1 MDLSKHTRMPALFVG
16 HGSPMNALADNR
28 YTQALRQQAQRMPRP
43 SAVLCVSAHWYTHCT
58 SVTAMPK
65 PKTIHDFG
73 GFPKALFD
81 IEYPAPGDPQ
91 LADKVQSLLAPMT
104 VPADFSWG
112 LDHGAWQV
120 LVHLYQQADIPVIQ
134 LSIDATQ
141 SPHFHYDLGRRLA
154 PLRDAGVLL
163 LGSGNI
169 VHNLRRM
176 QRADDAPPFDW
187 ASRFAAVVRTAVLA
201 RDHDSLINFGKY
213 GEDARLSVPT
223 PEHYLP
229 LLYILGAQAAAEQAQ
244 VFVEGIENGS
254 LDMMSF
260 SV

>member
-1 MDLSKHTRMPALFVG
+1 MELSKQTRMPALFVG

-28 YTQALRQQAQRMPRP
+28 YTQALQDQAKRMPRP
-43 SAVLCVSAHWYTHCT
+43 SAILCVSAHWYTRCT
-58 SVTAMPK
+58 SVTASPHL
-65 PKTIHDFG
+65 KTIHDFG
-73 GFPKALFD
+73 GFPQALFD
-81 IEYPAPGDPQ
+81 IQYPAPGDPP
-91 LADKVQSLLAPMT
+91 LAEKVQCLLHPMT
-104 VPADFSWG
+104 VPADFTWG

-120 LVHLYQQADIPVIQ
+120 LVHLYPKADIPVIQ
-134 LSIDATQ
+134 LSIDSTQ
-141 SPHFHYDLGRRLA
+141 TAHFHYELGRRLA

-169 VHNLRRM
+169 VHNLRLM

-187 ASRFAAVVRTAVLA
+187 AARFAAEIRTAVLA
-201 RDHDSLINFGKY
+201 RDHDSLINYGKFG
-213 GEDARLSVPT
+213 DAARLSVPT

-229 LLYILGAQAAAEQAQ
+229 LLYILGAQSAADQAQ
-244 VFVEGIENGS
+244 VFVDGIENGS

>member
-1 MDLSKHTRMPALFVG
+1 MVSSTQRMPALFVG

-28 YTQALRQQAQRMPRP
+28 YTRALRKQAQQFPRP
-43 SAVLCVSAHWYTHCT
+43 AAVLCVSAHWYTQGT
-58 SVTAMPK
+58 AVTAMPK

-73 GFPKALFD
+73 GFPQALFD
-81 IEYPAPGDPQ
+81 VQYPAPGDPR
-91 LADKVQSLLAPMT
+91 LAAKVQSLLAPMD

-120 LVHLYQQADIPVIQ
+120 LVHLYPEADIPVIQ
-134 LSIDATQ
+134 LSIDARQ
-141 SPHFHYDLGRRLA
+141 PPRFHYDLGRRLA
-154 PLRDAGVLL
+154 PLRDVGVLL

-176 QRADDAPPFDW
+176 QRVDDAPAYDW
-187 ASRFAAVVRTAVLA
+187 AARFAAAVRTAVLT
-201 RDHDSLINFGKY
+201 RDHDSLINYERWGD
-213 GEDARLSVPT
+213 DAQLSVPT

-229 LLYILGAQAAAEQAQ
+229 LLYVLGAQSATDSAQ
-244 VFVEGIENGS
+244 VFVEGIDNGS